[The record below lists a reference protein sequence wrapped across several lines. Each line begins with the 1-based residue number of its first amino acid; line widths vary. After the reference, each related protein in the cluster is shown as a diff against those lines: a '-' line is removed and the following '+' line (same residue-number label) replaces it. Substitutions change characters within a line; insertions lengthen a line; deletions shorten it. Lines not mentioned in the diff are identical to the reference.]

1 MVKGGGGGGVDE
13 LFLVLLLV
21 LFLVLLLVL
30 LADLADLLELG
41 GEGLELGAMGTGL
54 GTGGDG
60 VLLGLCGRESV
71 LDDLDDL
78 ADLLELRLGRG
89 GSTGDEVGASVGI
102 AVEAVGDS
110 DRVGDVVVG
119 ALVGDAVLI
128 DLEEELDL
136 ADLLESDLPSF
147 RWCRCR

>member
-1 MVKGGGGGGVDE
+1 MVKGGGGVDE

-21 LFLVLLLVL
+21 LFLVLL
-30 LADLADLLELG
+30 ADLADLLELG
-41 GEGLELGAMGTGL
+41 GFGMVLGAMGTGL
-54 GTGGDG
+54 GTG
-60 VLLGLCGRESV
+60 LGTGRESA
-71 LDDLDDL
+71 LDDLPDL

-119 ALVGDAVLI
+119 ALVGEDVLI

-147 RWCRCR
+147 R